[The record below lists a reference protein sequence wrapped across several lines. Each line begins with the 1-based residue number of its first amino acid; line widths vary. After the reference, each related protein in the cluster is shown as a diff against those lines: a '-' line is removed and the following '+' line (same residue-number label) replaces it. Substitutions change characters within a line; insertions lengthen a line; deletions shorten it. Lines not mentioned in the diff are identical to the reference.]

1 MDIYATEQKV
11 VFSLDEAPA
20 RGAGCL
26 DSVRKRGTNKEVWV
40 MENNLLIGLTVEFS
54 CF

>member
-1 MDIYATEQKV
+1 MDIYATEQKG

-20 RGAGCL
+20 RGAGWL
-26 DSVRKRGTNKEVWV
+26 DSVRKRGTNKEVWFLGS
-40 MENNLLIGLTVEFS
+40 NLLIGLTVVS

>member
-1 MDIYATEQKV
+1 MDIYATKQKV

-20 RGAGCL
+20 RGAGFL
-26 DSVRKRGTNKEVWV
+26 DSVKRGTNKEVWFL
-40 MENNLLIGLTVEFS
+40 ENNLLIGLTVEFS